1 MILYLDT
8 SALVKL
14 YVEEIGSN
22 EVKKLVKTAQI
33 VSTSRIAYVEARAG
47 FARKLR
53 EGELDRKEWD
63 QSEGLSI

>member
-22 EVKKLVKTAQI
+22 EVKKLVKAAQI
-33 VSTSRIAYVEARAG
+33 VSTCFDKKLKEAA
-47 FARKLR
+47 
-53 EGELDRKEWD
+53 